1 MTDQQAAMIDRLRAE
16 NAELR
21 QQVADL
27 LRRLMDVQPRP
38 KET

>member
-27 LRRLMDVQPRP
+27 LRRLMDQQLP
-38 KET
+38 KGT

>member
-21 QQVADL
+21 QKVTDL
-27 LRRLMDVQPRP
+27 LRRLMDQPLP
-38 KET
+38 KGT

>member
-21 QQVADL
+21 DQITALMNKIMDL
-27 LRRLMDVQPRP
+27 Q
-38 KET
+38 KEG

>member
-27 LRRLMDVQPRP
+27 LRRLMDQPLP
-38 KET
+38 KGT